1 MRGERSTRTCR
12 GAHYI
17 GYDKRVDAPWFIVL
31 SAFVSSRIPHQCT
44 CDFGVLGSI
53 DPTSSAP
60 SCESVHATR
69 CTSLRVYL
77 QPCARTGTY
86 TCKHRRVTTPPAAA
100 FGRPQDTHTGIGPRG
115 AFARTALRSQR
126 GPPATSATTGFGA
139 SARRRRHLH
148 RSGGRP
154 TKCER
159 WERHWDC
166 RGELRRLDLR
176 ENGNLLGRCF

>member
-44 CDFGVLGSI
+44 CEQRSLGSI

-69 CTSLRVYL
+69 CTSLRVSRR
-77 QPCARTGTY
+77 PCARTDDDYLQLAASDY
-86 TCKHRRVTTPPAAA
+86 TARCRVRHSAGRAYGKGLRAGAYAHNVTVATGPTSDAHFNWFRSQCAEKTPASV
-100 FGRPQDTHTGIGPRG
+100 GRP
-115 AFARTALRSQR
+115 
-126 GPPATSATTGFGA
+126 
-139 SARRRRHLH
+139 
-148 RSGGRP
+148 
-154 TKCER
+154 KCER
-159 WERHWDC
+159 
-166 RGELRRLDLR
+166 
-176 ENGNLLGRCF
+176 

>member
-44 CDFGVLGSI
+44 CEQRSLGSI

-69 CTSLRVYL
+69 CTSLRISRS
-77 QPCARTGTY
+77 PCARIDEY
-86 TCKHRRVTTPPAAA
+86 TSNERRVTTPPCAA
-100 FGRPQDTHTGIGPRG
+100 FGTLQGAHTGVDRAG
-115 AFARTALRSQR
+115 
-126 GPPATSATTGFGA
+126 TSAHSVTIGVGPTGDARNNWFQSQCAETKTAA
-139 SARRRRHLH
+139 SVR
-148 RSGGRP
+148 GRP
-154 TKCER
+154 KV
-159 WERHWDC
+159 
-166 RGELRRLDLR
+166 
-176 ENGNLLGRCF
+176 